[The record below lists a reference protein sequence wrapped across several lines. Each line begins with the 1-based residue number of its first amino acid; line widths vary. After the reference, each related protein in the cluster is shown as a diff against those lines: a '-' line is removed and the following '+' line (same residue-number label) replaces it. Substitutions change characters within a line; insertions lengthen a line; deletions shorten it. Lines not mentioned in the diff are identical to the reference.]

1 MFISNKQI
9 NAVVK
14 VLEDN
19 EKRLTDAYDYYYCGY
34 DAGDV
39 DEVLEKIAIDI
50 IEQLNKVT
58 YNERI

>member
-1 MFISNKQI
+1 MLISNKQI

-19 EKRLTDAYDYYYCGY
+19 EKRLTDTYDHCCGY

-39 DEVLEKIAIDI
+39 DGVLEEIAIDI
-50 IEQLNKVT
+50 IEKLNKVT
-58 YNERI
+58 YNGT